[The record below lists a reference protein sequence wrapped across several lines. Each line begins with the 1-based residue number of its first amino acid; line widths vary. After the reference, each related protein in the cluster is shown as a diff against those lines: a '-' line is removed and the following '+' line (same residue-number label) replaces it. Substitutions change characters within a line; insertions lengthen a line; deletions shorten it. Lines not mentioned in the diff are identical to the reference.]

1 MITKCFFCN
10 RTQFKQL
17 SSNKSAYAIY
27 DKYPVFPGHVL
38 IITKKHINS
47 WFDASAEEKLDILAM
62 IDSAKKILDLNF
74 KPDGFNI
81 GINDGIEAGQSI
93 PHLHI
98 HLIPRYKNDIQKKKG
113 GIRWVNPA
121 KAEYWA

>member
-10 RTQFKQL
+10 QTQFKEL

-38 IITKKHINS
+38 IITKRHISS
-47 WFDASAEEKLDILAM
+47 WFDASTEEKLDILAM
-62 IDSAKKILDLNF
+62 LDSAKKILDLNF

-93 PHLHI
+93 SHLHI

-113 GIRWVNPA
+113 GIRMVNPA
-121 KAEYWA
+121 KAEYWD